1 MSVLLYATSAWAQ
14 SKISKAVVG
23 TYLFDSS
30 NPALTVKKEGAS
42 IWTNNDGS
50 IAMGHTDLST
60 VTSSRTYAAVVMR
73 VDMPTTPP
81 SSFKRFINLK
91 TSSDNTGSIGLG
103 VTTEGKLKGTWEAGK
118 NGATG
123 EYGPVTSSAVTGEHT
138 IVLLC
143 NNDGTTIYVDGA
155 STSVISG
162 GLKCGTKWTVLRI
175 ESDYVSC
182 VKSVY
187 VFSGEQKDNIAAFFS
202 ELSNVVTVAN
212 GETKSVSENSSGTRF
227 FVASGG
233 TLTVDAAYDLDK
245 IEGAGDVTLGADAT
259 ISGNKSTVA
268 TGKLT
273 INEGKTLTLGT
284 GDSQTNS
291 IASFSSIDLSGTI
304 KHNNSVATLN
314 NVTVPADKTGKIFA
328 YDMGSTSDGFKLA
341 GTTTLNGNLTV
352 CNKYNFQMKVD
363 ELAGSGTLL
372 ICGTTGD
379 TYDDTKTTSNE
390 DAIVKVGSSPRF
402 TGTIH
407 EANTKSNLSIIG
419 TLKNCTLKGTQ
430 APDGYPQLADGAVLD
445 SVILEGDKRI
455 GTTGSVT
462 IKDLAGNNLSDTSN
476 NYAFIG
482 SGTLNFEGTC
492 DLTKKSDNSAS
503 TCSNIG
509 YANGNNI
516 VIKSGATVTASKFY
530 NTSGNN
536 AAITVEGTISALSF
550 GGTATLAEGSTTTLS
565 DATPFGAA
573 VTVSGD
579 ATLNLTAATSSLNSA
594 ITVAEGKTLTI
605 DGGSNTVN
613 LTGTV
618 FGSGN
623 IVLSYFPT
631 AATHPTVTDW
641 TGAVEFSDGG
651 SSSTDL
657 QAIFNAW
664 GNTNSTI
671 KLNNVNGGYLGNNG
685 TVNPTLNI
693 LSGKTL
699 TLNNGYSNSNST
711 ITRVTGAGTLDRKG
725 WNGSTKHN
733 LNITTLTDFT
743 GTLKGTGHPI
753 IVQKLVLDDA
763 PDVDDLLIT
772 TSGTVTLDKLWLG
785 LQETKAYTWDTKTVG
800 GVTGIYVTSSDPVQL
815 ARESAANDVAPY
827 FNFIGTGVGKYTI
840 SLGNVKYNSIEDFL
854 AALDAWK
861 TVSDYRVPIVTINQ
875 PTSAFYRIKSG
886 SKYLQDVRKSN
897 DATQRTLTDAEGSN
911 AAVGTVFYL
920 DDNTL
925 IGYKTGYGFGF
936 SVCQTQDTE
945 HLNTMLF
952 TKSAEMGKYTIQ
964 SQQGTY
970 ASADYNEGYWGVDGS
985 DLSRVNDAA
994 SGACWTL
1001 EAVTS
1006 LPVTISAAG
1015 YATFN
1020 SPVAVEIPQ
1029 GITAYQASVQDA
1041 DYIRLVSIDDGVI
1054 PANFPVVLKGTPGPY
1069 TFNITTTELTGGNYH
1084 ANELKGSIA
1093 AKSVSVGEIYTLQRD
1108 SETTVG
1114 FYPNAGTTFKGF
1126 SAYLTSA
1133 SGSRGFQMVSST
1145 GIEHIATPILFE
1157 NAYDL
1162 QGRKAGIV
1170 KKGVYIVNG
1179 KKVLF

>member
-1 MSVLLYATSAWAQ
+1 
-14 SKISKAVVG
+14 
-23 TYLFDSS
+23 
-30 NPALTVKKEGAS
+30 
-42 IWTNNDGS
+42 
-50 IAMGHTDLST
+50 
-60 VTSSRTYAAVVMR
+60 
-73 VDMPTTPP
+73 MPTTTP
-81 SSFKRFINLK
+81 SSFKKFINLK
-91 TSSDNTGSIGLG
+91 GPNDNSGSIGLG
-103 VTTEGKLKGTWEAGK
+103 VTTEGKLKGTWEGNEW
-118 NGATG
+118 NGNL
-123 EYGPVTSSAVTGEHT
+123 VTSSAVTGEHT

-143 NNDGTTIYVDGA
+143 NNDGTTIYVDNA
-155 STSVISG
+155 NTSVNKL
-162 GLKCGTKWTVLRI
+162 GLRCGTKWTNLRI

-273 INEGKTLTLGT
+273 INEGKTLTIGE
-284 GDSQTNS
+284 DDDETNS

-304 KHNNSVATLN
+304 KNNNSTTTLN

-328 YDMGSTSDGFKLA
+328 YDMGSDADGFKLA
-341 GTTTLNGNLTV
+341 GTTTLKGNLTICSRWNAQV
-352 CNKYNFQMKVD
+352 KVD
-363 ELAGSGTLL
+363 ELAGSGTWL
-372 ICGTTGD
+372 ICGTTDD
-379 TYDDTKTTSNE
+379 TFDDTKTTSKE
-390 DAIVKVGSSPRF
+390 DAIVKVGSSPSF

-445 SVILEGDKRI
+445 GVILEGDKRI

-462 IKDLAGNNLSDTSN
+462 IKDLAGNNLSGTSN

-503 TCSNIG
+503 TCSYIG

-550 GGTATLAEGSTTTLS
+550 SGTATLAEGSTTTLS
-565 DATPFGAA
+565 DATPFDAA

-641 TGAVEFSDGG
+641 TGAVEFADGG

-725 WNGSTKHN
+725 WTGSTNHN
-733 LNITTLTDFT
+733 LNITALADFT
-743 GTLKGTGHPI
+743 GTLKGTGHRI
-753 IVQKLVLDDA
+753 IVQKLVVASA
-763 PDVDDLLIT
+763 PYANGLLIK
-772 TSGTVTLDKLWLG
+772 TSGNVTLEQLYVG
-785 LQETKAYTWDTKTVG
+785 LEQTTAYTWETKTVEE
-800 GVTGIYVTSSDPVQL
+800 VEGIYVASFDQVQL
-815 ARESAANDVAPY
+815 CREMAANAVAPY
-827 FNFIGTGVGKYTI
+827 FNHIGTGVGKYTI
-840 SLGNVKYNSIEDFL
+840 TLGVSNYTSIKDFTE
-854 AALDAWK
+854 AVEAW
-861 TVSDYRVPIVTINQ
+861 TTTADFVNPTVTINQ
-875 PTSAFYRIKSG
+875 PTSTFYRIKSG
-886 SKYLQDVRKSN
+886 SKYLQDVRKS
-897 DATQRTLTDAEGSN
+897 DSETQRTLTDAEG
-911 AAVGTVFYL
+911 AANSAETIFYL
-920 DDNTL
+920 NGNKFV
-925 IGYKTGYGFGF
+925 GYKTGHGFGY

-945 HLNTMLF
+945 QLNTMLF
-952 TKSAEMGKYTIQ
+952 TESAEMGKYTIQ

-970 ASADYNEGYWGVDGS
+970 ASADHNEGYWGVDGS

-1006 LPVTISAAG
+1006 LPVTISKYG
-1015 YATFN
+1015 MRTF
-1020 SPVAVEIPQ
+1020 SAPVALTIPS
-1029 GITAYQASVQDA
+1029 GVHAYT
-1041 DYIRLVSIDDGVI
+1041 VSISGTAVTLTEVETTI
-1054 PANFPVVLKGTPGPY
+1054 PANTPVILYNHDVEWNDEAVTGTEQTYDFAIDKTNTANALECELSPIIATRAKGT
-1069 TFNITTTELTGGNYH
+1069 NDL
-1084 ANELKGSIA
+1084 
-1093 AKSVSVGEIYTLQRD
+1093 TLQYD
-1108 SETTVG
+1108 LTNKVFGFWQASGETI
-1114 FYPNAGTTFKGF
+1114 KGF
-1126 SAYLTSA
+1126 SAYLEWKESYSNVRRFVITTP
-1133 SGSRGFQMVSST
+1133 ST
-1145 GIEHIATPILFE
+1145 GIESVQETPMLDKNI
-1157 NAYDL
+1157 YDV
-1162 QGRKAGIV
+1162 QGRRVGKAS
-1170 KKGVYIVNG
+1170 KGLYIING
-1179 KKVLF
+1179 KKVIL